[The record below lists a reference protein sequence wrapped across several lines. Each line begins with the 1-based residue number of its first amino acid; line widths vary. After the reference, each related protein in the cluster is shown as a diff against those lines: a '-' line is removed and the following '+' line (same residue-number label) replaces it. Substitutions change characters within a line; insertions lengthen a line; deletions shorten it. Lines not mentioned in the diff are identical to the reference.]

1 MEKKTSSNTL
11 TSSSRIE
18 MVEGYF
24 DNNSRYWS
32 EAYLKRQC
40 VNDFVLIHRNKIAVD
55 FLCSELKP
63 TVSVLDAGC
72 GAGLTTLALV
82 EKGFFVHAMDISQ
95 KMLNLCQQ
103 NLADKRMP
111 QSNYVLSRANVLE
124 AELPEEP
131 FAGIAALGFLQY
143 QADEHQALM
152 TLNKLIKPGG
162 ILVISGPVKVKISDY
177 FGLAKVYYT
186 IRNWLNKSQP
196 NNETAVLHQISTHY
210 YGVGRFRALLHD
222 SGFQMLDYTG
232 HGFVN
237 FAVIGDWTSRGQHFL
252 HRFFTRLSHLLP
264 IHRFGNDMVVVAR
277 KNGES

>member
-1 MEKKTSSNTL
+1 MEKKTKSNTL
-11 TSSSRIE
+11 KSSTRIE
-18 MVEGYF
+18 LVEGYF
-24 DNNSRYWS
+24 DNNSQYWS
-32 EAYLKRQC
+32 EAYLKPRY

-82 EKGFFVHAMDISQ
+82 ERGFFVHAMDISQ
-95 KMLNLCQQ
+95 KMLELCKQ
-103 NLADKRMP
+103 NLAGREIS
-111 QSNYVLSRANVLE
+111 QSNYVLSRANVIE
-124 AELPEEP
+124 ADLPDKS
-131 FAGIAALGFLQY
+131 FDGIAALGFLQY
-143 QADEHQALM
+143 QADERQALM

-186 IRNWLNKSQP
+186 IKSWLKNSQP
-196 NNETAVLHQISTHY
+196 NEEAAVLHQISTHY
-210 YGVGRFRALLHD
+210 YGVGRFRALLRD
-222 SGFQMLDYTG
+222 SGFQMLDYKG

-252 HRFFTRLSHLLP
+252 HRFFTRLSNFLP